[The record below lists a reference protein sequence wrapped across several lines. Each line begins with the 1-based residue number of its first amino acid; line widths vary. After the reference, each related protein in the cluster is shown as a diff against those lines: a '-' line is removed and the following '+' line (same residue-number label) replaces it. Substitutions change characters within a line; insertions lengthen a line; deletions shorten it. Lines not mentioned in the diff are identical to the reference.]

1 MKIYINTDTKK
12 NNIAKYPSHS
22 LCCLYYLLPYS
33 NYTLLFL
40 TFLKKKNIVISYLRL
55 PYCVERI
62 MNNEPCHIGS

>member
-40 TFLKKKNIVISYLRL
+40 TFLKKKKHCYFLPKAPLLRGKNH
-55 PYCVERI
+55 E
-62 MNNEPCHIGS
+62 